1 MDVVN
6 LTQYETYLKIIPNTI
21 RIMKLQYKVP
31 LY

>member
-6 LTQYETYLKIIPNTI
+6 LTQYETYLKSIPNI
-21 RIMKLQYKVP
+21 ICIMKLQYKVP